1 MALRGLVDKSCLLM
15 ISRSEMGILINWKTV
30 VMSSLTLYSPNVI
43 SGVRWRVLIRKPC
56 VILKQNLWTF

>member
-1 MALRGLVDKSCLLM
+1 MTATLPKRFLEKWKNKLQKKCGNVVSDAL
-15 ISRSEMGILINWKTV
+15 
-30 VMSSLTLYSPNVI
+30 NVI